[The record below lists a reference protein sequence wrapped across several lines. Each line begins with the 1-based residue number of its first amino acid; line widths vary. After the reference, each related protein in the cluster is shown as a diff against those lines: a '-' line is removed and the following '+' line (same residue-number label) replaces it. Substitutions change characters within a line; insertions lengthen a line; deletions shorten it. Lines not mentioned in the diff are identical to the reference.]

1 MAFDYAGA
9 KQAGFSDEQIAAS
22 LARTTNFDLDGAL
35 KAGHAY
41 TEILPSLLARANT
54 TAPNAEESLQQR
66 IAAIKPDYTLGE
78 SLTKGVKRGVTQ
90 LGSTFGDVVPA
101 MVGSALGFDDYAKR
115 QMEEAAQTQQEIA
128 ATNAPEFQSYKDVH
142 GLYDAAKFA
151 AQVTGEQL
159 PNLAVSLVPGV
170 GAEML
175 AGRGALALAG
185 EAATAGLGEQAAAL
199 AAKAAAQKQ
208 VAGYVGTYL
217 GSYAQNAPEVF
228 QNIYQDSGKLAPAA
242 AALFSTASAALDS
255 FLPASLIKNVTGPLK
270 VGIVEKILERSGMD
284 KGLLRSITSNVI
296 KDTVGEGVTEGMQE
310 GISEAA
316 ERFMNDHPEAFGQKD
331 WDRIMESAVQGGLG
345 GGVIGGIGGGVE
357 RYREGAQDKQR
368 LADIRE
374 QRAARDAATK
384 ARVEDTGRE
393 QEISAFQQAGDQ
405 PQLPG
410 IEPMPYA
417 SSLLPPTEEIA
428 EPTVK
433 GKAPKQVEMFTDQ
446 GTLTPAAETME
457 SKDTKAAA
465 IQARQAAQQQAAD
478 KKTGLAEIAPKNIDL
493 LAGSRP
499 PLDQV
504 LGPDFVSRTQ
514 KDLDAAAA
522 KQAKLQ
528 AGKPAA
534 PAQAALP
541 SVLPT
546 DQKALHAL
554 FPGANP
560 ALGIFK
566 ENGPLWGRDLSDPV
580 ALKQVKGDLEAQKY
594 SGKNATAVEE
604 FLKRPEFQTT
614 PTEDTSGQT
623 KTVETKTQERPV
635 GQETPAGADNTPAAS
650 TAATTGRTI
659 TAEELTALGVTK
671 TALRTPN
678 IKIAMDTA
686 LPAEQ
691 RATALEAHASNEL
704 VAKKPDVQQ
713 NLRNLA
719 SELRGVPTRGVVS
732 EQAKQASAPA
742 STPTEGTSGQTK
754 TVETKTQ
761 AKAKPTPVAVTHE
774 TFFPEGRSE
783 AEGINALV
791 DAYTK
796 SPKDPAINRVRI
808 DAAARLSAPASKTL
822 STAIREVNKVIK
834 PLFGPK
840 YQGKSFD
847 EATKALV
854 RQGSIG
860 AVLTKVASS
869 ANPEIARVLN
879 RIKAL
884 GLKTKIVVDEA
895 VGDKSGVYNSVTDTI
910 TLHPETGLNEHIFLH
925 EVSHAAL
932 AHAIANPNLPI
943 TKQFAEFFNQI
954 KDRMGDAYGGQ
965 DLQEFA
971 AELVGN
977 PEFQALLKTV
987 KAPKS
992 GSLFSKVMQAIAEF
1006 FGFRKGQSSYEAG
1019 LKFVSDLLDVSG
1031 DQKANPAEEL
1041 FYGNGNVNKNPLLTS
1056 MIGDPGVTKDKL
1068 LNGLSNIKEFNSKV
1082 GALALVSLN
1091 NLDTMFGK
1099 DTKYN
1104 LPIRMLEKML
1114 ERKRT
1119 ALDKHIDASGKKM
1132 GEINKVA
1139 AKYPEQIKR
1148 MSQMARDARRA
1159 GVDLLDPKFKPT
1171 ASNQAEY
1178 TRLQNVHNTLHP
1190 DVRKVYATIRTD
1202 LDGHLAKFRDLVK
1215 SFLSPSAAQKLD
1227 AAFANLAGVTGYVP
1241 FMRYGDF
1248 WIEYADP
1255 VTGERTPRAFDSPRE
1270 RAQEIAKLEAAY
1282 PKLKG
1287 QIEQKRNLQDIRAPK
1302 DLPAASFVG
1311 QIIAG
1316 MRANGASEDTVNS
1329 VYQQY
1334 ISMFPASSIMK
1345 QFNKAKLLP
1354 GESEDVIRAY
1364 SDVNMRW
1371 AQKLVNTEF
1380 NPQILQAYD
1389 AVQSAADKFGGDTT
1403 IDAVKQ
1409 SLANNRDSFLNL
1421 HYSGITNFLAQGS
1434 YIQNIL
1440 GSVSSAA
1447 VNVSGLI
1454 TSVHPVLGGRFGFDS
1469 AAASMLRAGRTAVG
1483 DWSKNP
1489 KYAELHKELGHLLKE
1504 TVSREAWDREGG
1516 AGGSVFTNNLRK
1528 VVNLLSA
1535 PFNASERYMRGV
1547 TAIAAYDLAL
1557 KGNASTSQ
1565 KAMSKAEAIEFAGK
1579 TIKDLHTAGMA
1590 EVAPG
1595 IFKSNFGKVALT
1607 FKSIPFQQ
1615 AFVIARA
1622 FHQAVVASDAS
1633 PEVKQVARRQ
1643 LLAMFGTSGALL
1655 GAAGLPFFGAYTV
1668 LARMLNAAFG
1678 DDDEPYDPT
1687 QQAISAAGSVFG
1699 NGLIANVFNISASQ
1713 RMAMA
1718 SDILWRDDPKSVQ
1731 DNGYMK
1737 TAMFDL
1743 MGPMGSYF
1751 VNAERGVD
1759 EILKGQIERGFE
1771 TLAPIAVRNA
1781 MKGARYWMDGATT
1794 LKGDPIES
1802 DINAYS
1808 ALMQMTG
1815 FSPADLAE
1823 IQRVTGAEKT
1833 AEKAI
1838 LTRKQRI
1845 LDKYDMARRAG
1856 DYSMMQEA
1864 QQEAATFRQ
1873 KYPKIMKGDTLQ
1885 KSYKSFE
1892 QAKKEMVHGVRISK
1906 GLKQQLGEEF
1916 PIET

>member
-1 MAFDYAGA
+1 
-9 KQAGFSDEQIAAS
+9 
-22 LARTTNFDLDGAL
+22 
-35 KAGHAY
+35 
-41 TEILPSLLARANT
+41 
-54 TAPNAEESLQQR
+54 
-66 IAAIKPDYTLGE
+66 
-78 SLTKGVKRGVTQ
+78 
-90 LGSTFGDVVPA
+90 
-101 MVGSALGFDDYAKR
+101 
-115 QMEEAAQTQQEIA
+115 
-128 ATNAPEFQSYKDVH
+128 
-142 GLYDAAKFA
+142 
-151 AQVTGEQL
+151 
-159 PNLAVSLVPGV
+159 
-170 GAEML
+170 ML

-208 VAGYVGTYL
+208 VASYVGTYL

-242 AALFSTASAALDS
+242 AALFGTASAALDS
-255 FLPASLIKNVTGPLK
+255 FLPASLMRNITGPLK

-345 GGVIGGIGGGVE
+345 GGVLGGVGGGAE
-357 RYREGAQDKQR
+357 RYREGAQDRQR

-374 QRAARDAATK
+374 QRAARDAATQ
-384 ARVEDTGRE
+384 RRQNLGGQLELGDVEQPPAGAPLPTSPTFAPIDNYVPVDNFVGPLPEPERALDRAT
-393 QEISAFQQAGDQ
+393 QPSKKQA
-405 PQLPG
+405 
-410 IEPMPYA
+410 
-417 SSLLPPTEEIA
+417 
-428 EPTVK
+428 
-433 GKAPKQVEMFTDQ
+433 EMFTDQ
-446 GTLTPAAETME
+446 GTLTPAAESME
-457 SKDTKAAA
+457 KRDTRAVAATDKAAA
-465 IQARQAAQQQAAD
+465 IQARQAAQQQQAATAQQAADEAEIAKREAQQQTATDKTAAIQARQTAQQQAAD
-478 KKTGLAEIAPKNIDL
+478 KKTRLAEIAPV
-493 LAGSRP
+493 
-499 PLDQV
+499 Q
-504 LGPDFVSRTQ
+504 T
-514 KDLDAAAA
+514 
-522 KQAKLQ
+522 
-528 AGKPAA
+528 A
-534 PAQAALP
+534 PSL
-541 SVLPT
+541 VLPA

-580 ALKQVKGDLEAQKY
+580 VLKQVKDDLQAQKY
-594 SGKNATAVEE
+594 SRKNATAVEE

-614 PTEDTSGQT
+614 PTEDTSGQAE
-623 KTVETKTQERPV
+623 TVEAKTQERPV
-635 GQETPAGADNTPAAS
+635 GQETPTGADNTPA
-650 TAATTGRTI
+650 TNAAAATGRTI
-659 TAEELTALGVTK
+659 AAEELTALGVTK
-671 TALRTPN
+671 PALRTPN

-719 SELRGVPTRGVVS
+719 NELRGVPAQGVVS
-732 EQAKQASAPA
+732 EQANQASAPA
-742 STPTEGTSGQTK
+742 STATAAAEVSAKPTKRKPPAAKTK
-754 TVETKTQ
+754 AE
-761 AKAKPTPVAVTHE
+761 PTPVAVTHE

-796 SPKDPAINRVRI
+796 NPKDPAINRVRI
-808 DAAARLSAPASKTL
+808 DAATRLSAPASKTL

-879 RIKAL
+879 KIKAL
-884 GLKTKIVVDEA
+884 GLKTKIVIDEA

-977 PEFQALLKTV
+977 PEFQALLKTI

-1006 FGFRKGQSSYEAG
+1006 FGFRKGQSSYASG

-1068 LNGLSNIKEFNSKV
+1068 LNGLSSIKEFNSKV

-1099 DTKYN
+1099 STKYN

-1119 ALDKHIDASGKKM
+1119 ELDKYVDASGRKM

-1139 AKYPEQIKR
+1139 AKYPEQLKR

-1159 GVDLLDPKFKPT
+1159 GVDLLNPKFKPT

-1227 AAFANLAGVTGYVP
+1227 AEFANLAGVTGYVP

-1287 QIEQKRNLQDIRAPK
+1287 KGEIEQKRNLQDIRAPK

-1354 GESEDVIRAY
+1354 GESEDIIRAY

-1389 AVQSAADKFGGDTT
+1389 AVQSTADKFGGDTT

-1440 GSVSSAA
+1440 GSVSSAV
-1447 VNVSGLI
+1447 VNLSGLI

-1469 AAASMLRAGRTAVG
+1469 AAASMVRAGRTAVG

-1528 VVNLLSA
+1528 VVNLLST

-1557 KGNASTSQ
+1557 KGTASTSQ

-1579 TIKDLHTAGMA
+1579 AVKDLHTAGMA

-1595 IFKSNFGKVALT
+1595 IFKSDFGKIALT

-1622 FHQAVVASDAS
+1622 FHQAVMASDAS

-1643 LLAMFGTSGALL
+1643 LLAIFGTSGALL

-1743 MGPMGSYF
+1743 MGPMGSYA

-1759 EILKGQIERGFE
+1759 EVLKGQIERGFE
-1771 TLAPIAVRNA
+1771 TLAPVAVRNA

-1823 IQRVTGAEKT
+1823 IQRITGAKKT

-1916 PIET
+1916 PIEN